1 MPRLSVL
8 AGTNGAGKSSIAGA
22 MLCSV
27 GGQYYNPD
35 EETKHVLTAN
45 PGIDPSTANG
55 LAWQAGIS
63 QLRGAIDARQNYI
76 FETTLGGNTI
86 TSLLLEAAAA
96 GLEVWVWYCGL
107 DGPDRHLS
115 RIRSR
120 VARGG
125 HDIPEEKVRAR
136 YVASRRNLVRLM
148 PHLSRLTVYDNSAEA
163 DPAAGQ
169 IPEPRLLLDVSAGA
183 VIFPESQEDLRR
195 TPAWAQPLVAC
206 AYDLAGR

>member
-1 MPRLSVL
+1 MPRISVL

-22 MLCSV
+22 MLRSA

-35 EETKHVLTAN
+35 EETKHVLAAN
-45 PGIDPSTANG
+45 PGMDPAMANG

-63 QLRGAIDARQNYI
+63 QLRAAIETRQNYI
-76 FETTLGGNTI
+76 FETTLGGDTV
-86 TSLLLEAAAA
+86 TALLLEAAAA

-136 YVASRRNLVRLM
+136 YIASRRNLVRLM
-148 PHLSRLTVYDNSAEA
+148 PHVSRLTVYDNSVEA
-163 DPAAGQ
+163 DPASGRV
-169 IPEPRLLLDVSAGA
+169 PKPRLLLDVSTGA
-183 VIFPESQEDLRR
+183 VIFPETQEDLRH

-206 AYDLAGR
+206 AYGLAGR